1 MEDYGL
7 YSDAELA
14 LFMRDGDT
22 FAFREI
28 YERYSEHL
36 YIFAYRKLKN
46 EVEARD
52 VVHDV
57 FAWLL
62 EKGEALK
69 LHGSLSSY
77 LYKSVLNRIFD
88 IFRKKETFQRYIDQ
102 GEHYIDIESEGTDY
116 LIRPDTV
123 VMNYLKT
130 TDYTFE
136 VLLDRVKDRVA
147 DTYKISS
154 LPTKLIIDRDG
165 IIRFRPVQRD
175 DYYYMKKEMEAMI
188 GYLLHQKV

>member
-14 LFMRDGDT
+14 LFMRGGDAI
-22 FAFREI
+22 AFREI
-28 YERYSEHL
+28 YKRYSELL

-46 EVEARD
+46 ESEARD

-62 EKGEALK
+62 EKGETLT

-102 GEHYIDIESEGTDY
+102 GEHYIDVDSEGTDY
-116 LIRPDTV
+116 LIREKDIRALIDKEIAAMPPRMREVFELKYRQHQGHQEISDQLGISTETV
-123 VMNYLKT
+123 KTHIKHAHKHLK
-130 TDYTFE
+130 D
-136 VLLDRVKDRVA
+136 
-147 DTYKISS
+147 
-154 LPTKLIIDRDG
+154 KLGVVIFFLYILN
-165 IIRFRPVQRD
+165 Q
-175 DYYYMKKEMEAMI
+175 
-188 GYLLHQKV
+188 

>member
-14 LFMRDGDT
+14 LFMRGGDAI
-22 FAFREI
+22 AFREI
-28 YERYSEHL
+28 YKRYSELL

-46 EVEARD
+46 ESEARD

-62 EKGEALK
+62 EKGETLT

-102 GEHYIDIESEGTDY
+102 GEHYIDVDSEGTDY
-116 LIRPDTV
+116 LIREKDIRALIDKEIAAMPPRMREVFELRYRQHRSHQEISDQLNISTETV
-123 VMNYLKT
+123 KTHIKHAHKHLK
-130 TDYTFE
+130 DKLGVVIF
-136 VLLDRVKDRVA
+136 LL
-147 DTYKISS
+147 YI
-154 LPTKLIIDRDG
+154 
-165 IIRFRPVQRD
+165 
-175 DYYYMKKEMEAMI
+175 
-188 GYLLHQKV
+188 LH